1 MIFDSEPGPDE
12 YVGAILPNQ
21 GCRMSS
27 KKARRRK
34 LQEQTQDRSRRSISP
49 ATILI
54 LGIGLALRL
63 TVVGSFIFGGREE
76 PPFPGAVWSAEHGH
90 WH

>member
-1 MIFDSEPGPDE
+1 
-12 YVGAILPNQ
+12 
-21 GCRMSS
+21 MSS

-34 LQEQTQDRSRRSISP
+34 AQEQAQDRGRRTLSP
-49 ATILI
+49 ALMFI
-54 LGIGLALRL
+54 LGIGLALAL
-63 TVVGSFIFGGREE
+63 VVAGAVIFGDRGE